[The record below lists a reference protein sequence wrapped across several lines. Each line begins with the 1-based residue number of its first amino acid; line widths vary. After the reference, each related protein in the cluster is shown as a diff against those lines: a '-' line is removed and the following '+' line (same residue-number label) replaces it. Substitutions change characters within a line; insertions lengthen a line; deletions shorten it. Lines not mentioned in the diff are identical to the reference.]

1 MLSKESLLLFLT
13 ISNTL
18 LYRMKNSN
26 KANLFAELAE
36 EDDDVVVAPTTQP
49 KKQQQEKKQ
58 D

>member
-18 LYRMKNSN
+18 LFRMNTK
-26 KANLFAELAE
+26 KANLFAVFAE
-36 EDDDVVVAPTTQP
+36 EDDDVAIAPTTQP